1 MTFEFLLTSLIVI
14 VSPGTGVLYTL
25 AAGLSRGSRA
35 SIVAAFGC
43 TLGIVPHMAA
53 AILGVAAI
61 LHASA
66 LAFQAFKWLGVA
78 YLLYMAWNALH
89 EHGALRVEREIGARS
104 ALKVTIE
111 AILINIL
118 NPKLSIFFFAFLPQF
133 VTGNEP
139 HPLAHMALLSA
150 MFMALTFVIFVGY
163 GLFAAAIREHVI
175 SRPRVLTWMR
185 RTFAAAF
192 VALGVKLALA
202 ER

>member
-1 MTFEFLLTSLIVI
+1 MT
-14 VSPGTGVLYTL
+14 
-25 AAGLSRGSRA
+25 
-35 SIVAAFGC
+35 
-43 TLGIVPHMAA
+43 A

-66 LAFQAFKWLGVA
+66 VAFQAFKWLGVA
-78 YLLYMAWNALH
+78 YLLYMAWNALK
-89 EHGALRVEREIGARS
+89 EHGALRVDSEIGARS
-104 ALKVTIE
+104 ALKVTVE

-139 HPLAHMALLSA
+139 HPLAHMAALSA
-150 MFMALTFVIFVGY
+150 VFMALTFIVFVGY

-202 ER
+202 DR